1 MKLLSKTFI
10 VLLLIPTLLFANNDP
25 RFKGKYTKTK
35 TLNKEYTVNANA
47 VLEVDNSYGNIDVV
61 SWNENR
67 TVIEVVITTNGDDE
81 GKVQEKLNTIDVE
94 FSGNGSRVVAR
105 TIFNDRK
112 SSSWNWWGKKNSNIH
127 MKINYTIKLPVTN
140 SVDLNNDYGTI
151 SLNEL
156 EGNASISC
164 DYGQVN
170 IGKLMAENNSLSFD
184 YSKNSTIGYMRNGKI
199 DADYSSF
206 TLDKVGNLELSSDY
220 TKSEVME
227 AQSIDYNNDYGALT
241 VGKAGKIMGR
251 GNYIPLRVTT
261 LTGELNVNSDYGS
274 ITVDRITGTGGDIT
288 IRSDYAGIK
297 LRFDAD
303 YYFDFVVDLSYAGF
317 NGKDGLE
324 IMKESKDHSDKYYS
338 GYHGKKG
345 SGNIVN
351 IRSEYG
357 SVTLE
362 RN

>member
-1 MKLLSKTFI
+1 
-10 VLLLIPTLLFANNDP
+10 
-25 RFKGKYTKTK
+25 
-35 TLNKEYTVNANA
+35 
-47 VLEVDNSYGNIDVV
+47 
-61 SWNENR
+61 
-67 TVIEVVITTNGDDE
+67 
-81 GKVQEKLNTIDVE
+81 
-94 FSGNGSRVVAR
+94 
-105 TIFNDRK
+105 
-112 SSSWNWWGKKNSNIH
+112 
-127 MKINYTIKLPVTN
+127 
-140 SVDLNNDYGTI
+140 
-151 SLNEL
+151 
-156 EGNASISC
+156 
-164 DYGQVN
+164 
-170 IGKLMAENNSLSFD
+170 
-184 YSKNSTIGYMRNGKI
+184 
-199 DADYSSF
+199 
-206 TLDKVGNLELSSDY
+206 
-220 TKSEVME
+220 
-227 AQSIDYNNDYGALT
+227 
-241 VGKAGKIMGR
+241 MGR
-251 GNYIPLRVTT
+251 GNYILLRVTT

>member
-1 MKLLSKTFI
+1 MKLLSKTI
-10 VLLLIPTLLFANNDP
+10 LVVLLLPALLFADNDP

-35 TLNKEYTVNANA
+35 TLKKEYTVNANA
-47 VLEVDNSYGNIDVV
+47 ALEVNNSYGNIDVV
-61 SWNENR
+61 TWNENR

-81 GKVQEKLNTIDVE
+81 EKVQEKLNNIDVE

-105 TIFNDRK
+105 TIFKDRK
-112 SSSWNWWGKKNSNIH
+112 DSGWKWWGKKNNNIR
-127 MKINYTIKLPVTN
+127 MEVNYTIKLPITN

-156 EGNASISC
+156 EGNARISC

-170 IGKLMAENNSLSFD
+170 IGRLMAENNSLSFD
-184 YSKNSTIGYMRNGKI
+184 YSKNCSIAYMRSGKV

-206 TLDKVGNLELSSDY
+206 TLEKAGDLELSCDY
-220 TKSEVME
+220 TRSEVME
-227 AQSIDYNNDYGALT
+227 AQSIDYNNDYGSLT
-241 VGKAGKIMGR
+241 VGKAGKIIGR
-251 GNYIPLRVTT
+251 GDYIPLRVST
-261 LTGELNVNSDYGS
+261 LAGELNVNSDYGS
-274 ITVDRITGTGGDIT
+274 ITVDRITGSGGDIT
-288 IRSDYAGIK
+288 IRSDYAGVK
-297 LRFDAD
+297 LRFDSD
-303 YYFDFVVDLSYAGF
+303 YHFDFVVDLSYASF
-317 NGKDGLE
+317 KGKEDLE

-345 SGNIVN
+345 SGNTVN

-357 SVTLE
+357 GVTLE